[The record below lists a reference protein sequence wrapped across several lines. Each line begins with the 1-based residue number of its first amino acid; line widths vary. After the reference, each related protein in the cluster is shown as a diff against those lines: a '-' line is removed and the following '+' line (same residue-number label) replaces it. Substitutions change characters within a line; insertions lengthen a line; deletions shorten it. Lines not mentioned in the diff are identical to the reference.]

1 MTTVT
6 DSDIFRSK
14 VKVIDSVQALI
25 QPVESSRSQ
34 SMLLERKKVNGQG

>member
-14 VKVIDSVQALI
+14 VKVTDGVEALI